1 MNKILKL
8 FSIGLLLTVA
18 VRAFAQNDNIV
29 LSAYVSPDCGVPKNS
44 QNALYTQLTN
54 LATKCGFAE
63 STNNRFVI
71 TAKVDVITEDITY
84 TQPALFAYT
93 LSFNFYIGDGFS
105 GKLFSST
112 MVEAKGVGDT
122 KHKAYMNAIRS
133 VNFNSPQFKQFV
145 REGKNKIIE
154 YYNINCN
161 LIIQKAQ
168 QLAKNQQYENA
179 LWELASI
186 PEVCENCYYQ
196 ASNMIVK
203 IYQMQL
209 DKDGEMQY
217 AQALNTW
224 NAGQDYDAA
233 VAAGNI
239 LASINPQS
247 KAYAKAQALSNK
259 IAARI
264 KQIDNRAWS
273 LTLQQQA
280 DETAIRKL
288 QIKAARDASVAW
300 ATHQPKVIYNIGWW

>member
-1 MNKILKL
+1 
-8 FSIGLLLTVA
+8 
-18 VRAFAQNDNIV
+18 
-29 LSAYVSPDCGVPKNS
+29 
-44 QNALYTQLTN
+44 
-54 LATKCGFAE
+54 
-63 STNNRFVI
+63 
-71 TAKVDVITEDITY
+71 
-84 TQPALFAYT
+84 
-93 LSFNFYIGDGFS
+93 
-105 GKLFSST
+105 
-112 MVEAKGVGDT
+112 
-122 KHKAYMNAIRS
+122 
-133 VNFNSPQFKQFV
+133 
-145 REGKNKIIE
+145 
-154 YYNINCN
+154 
-161 LIIQKAQ
+161 
-168 QLAKNQQYENA
+168 
-179 LWELASI
+179 
-186 PEVCENCYYQ
+186 
-196 ASNMIVK
+196 
-203 IYQMQL
+203 MQL

-273 LTLQQQA
+273 LPLQQQA